1 MASFFHI
8 DWNRS
13 CTGGAS
19 RSHMKLTLAV
29 CLLAPALVR
38 PQSPTLYIPRLDDPR
53 IAYYAGEPRDAVSAL
68 QRRIERGEAHLEFS
82 DKWGYLES
90 ILRELHIPVSSQT
103 LVFSKTSFQVSRI
116 SPEHPRAVYFGDD
129 VYVGMVRGGFLEFVA
144 IDPAKG
150 AVFYVMDQKKGAPPT
165 FIRKNEECLK
175 CHFSVNT
182 MSVPGFLTRSVFADA
197 AGEPI
202 LEAGS
207 YLTDHRSPLS
217 QRWGGWYVT
226 GTTGSDHHMGNGTA
240 TGSHFKIDTERGANV
255 TDLKGRVNMAQYP
268 VPSSDLAALMV
279 LNHQVRMHDL
289 ITRLGYEARLNRPEL
304 PTTVES
310 TVRYMLFADEAR
322 LRERAAGTA
331 SFRAEF
337 EAVGPKDPKGRSLR
351 QFDLEHRLF
360 RYPCSFL
367 IYSESFDALPAAA
380 LDPLYKRLWEVL
392 SGQDQSVAYASLS
405 AGERREILE
414 ILIAT
419 KPSLPAYFRAGS

>member
-1 MASFFHI
+1 
-8 DWNRS
+8 
-13 CTGGAS
+13 
-19 RSHMKLTLAV
+19 MKLTLAV

-144 IDPAKG
+144 IDPAQG

-279 LNHQVRMHDL
+279 LNHQVRMHNL

-337 EAVGPKDPKGRSLR
+337 EAVGPKDPNGRSLR

>member
-1 MASFFHI
+1 
-8 DWNRS
+8 
-13 CTGGAS
+13 
-19 RSHMKLTLAV
+19 
-29 CLLAPALVR
+29 
-38 PQSPTLYIPRLDDPR
+38 
-53 IAYYAGEPRDAVSAL
+53 VSAL

-279 LNHQVRMHDL
+279 LNHQVRMHNL

>member
-1 MASFFHI
+1 
-8 DWNRS
+8 
-13 CTGGAS
+13 
-19 RSHMKLTLAV
+19 MKLTLAV

-279 LNHQVRMHDL
+279 LNHQVRMHNL